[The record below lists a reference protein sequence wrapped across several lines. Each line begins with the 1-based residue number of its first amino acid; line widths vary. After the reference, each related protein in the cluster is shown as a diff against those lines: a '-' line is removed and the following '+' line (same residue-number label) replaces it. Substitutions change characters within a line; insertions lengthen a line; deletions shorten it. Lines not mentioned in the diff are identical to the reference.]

1 MEEIGKSAAPGFDA
15 NAFFAWNPV
24 FTTDSLARAVGGR
37 RASAR
42 AAEISKYYRG
52 TGRLKLITPGVQ
64 AVVPAGLDA
73 ESFSPDPYLVPPALR
88 ADAILSHHAA
98 LDLNG
103 AGHSLFFRYTYF
115 TAQPRRRLG
124 VGGCE
129 WVALAHPVPLVR
141 AGKVDFGVRDM
152 DRQGVR
158 LRVTS
163 PERTLVDGM
172 AAPGWAG
179 GLEEL
184 VESAAGFRY
193 LDLDLV
199 YAYLELL
206 DRRILFAAVGW
217 FLERHPE
224 VADDS
229 ARFLGT
235 LAARVPRNPV
245 YLDRRRG
252 PGRVQSRWNL
262 IVPAHLS
269 LDQGFE
275 GAPRDAE
282 P

>member
-1 MEEIGKSAAPGFDA
+1 MKEISKSPGADFDA
-15 NAFFAWNPV
+15 EAFFAWHSV
-24 FTTDSLARAVGGR
+24 FNTDALAQAVGGR
-37 RASAR
+37 RSSAR
-42 AAEISKYYRG
+42 AAEICKYYRG
-52 TGRLKLITPGVQ
+52 TGRLKLVTSGVH

-73 ESFSPDPYLVPPALR
+73 ARFSPDPYLVPAALR

-103 AGHSLFFRYTYF
+103 AGHSVFFRYTYF
-115 TAQPRRRLG
+115 TAKPRRRLSVDG
-124 VGGCE
+124 YE

-141 AGKVDFGVRDM
+141 AGKMDFGVRDQ

-158 LRVTS
+158 LRITS

-179 GLEEL
+179 GIEEL

-193 LDLDLV
+193 LDLELV
-199 YAYLELL
+199 HAYLELL

-217 FLERHPE
+217 FLELYPE
-224 VADDS
+224 VAEDS
-229 ARFLGT
+229 DRFLGK
-235 LAARVPRNPV
+235 LEARIPRTPV

-269 LDQGFE
+269 LDAGFE
-275 GAPRDAE
+275 GAPGGAE